1 MKQRVGVYS
10 IKEVMKDVF
19 LIRNMFVNTVLVVG
33 KDRALLFDT
42 GYGFDDIAGA
52 IRAVTD
58 KPFDVVLSHG
68 HMDHGGGNWQFEEV
82 YAHPADWPVME
93 RHSARP
99 YRSISVSLA
108 KTFNKIPF
116 VKILPKD
123 FDEEAYFAKP
133 AGNLKPTKEGD
144 QFDLGGITLRVVELP
159 GHTPGSIGLYC
170 PEKKLVLAS
179 DAVNR
184 GVYLFLEESTDL
196 ATYLQTLYKLKKL
209 DFDYILTGHSAKID
223 TRADL
228 EDYIDVAEHPDWEN
242 GKPRKP
248 DLFTGDRTVR
258 SVRSAVNPKNTAQI
272 VIDESRLR

>member
-93 RHSARP
+93 RHSTRP
-99 YRSISVSLA
+99 YRSVSVSLA

-116 VKILPKD
+116 LKILPKD
-123 FDEEAYFAKP
+123 FNEEAYFEKP

-170 PEKKLVLAS
+170 PEKKLMLAS

-248 DLFTGDRTVR
+248 DLFTGVRTVR

-272 VIDESRLR
+272 VIDESRVR

>member
-93 RHSARP
+93 RHSTRP
-99 YRSISVSLA
+99 YRDVSVSLA

-116 VKILPKD
+116 LKILPKD
-123 FDEEAYFAKP
+123 FDEEAYYAKP

-170 PEKKLVLAS
+170 PEKKLMLAS

-248 DLFTGDRTVR
+248 DLFTGVRTVR
-258 SVRSAVNPKNTAQI
+258 SVRSAANPKNTAQI
-272 VIDESRLR
+272 VIDESRVR